1 MNTYEIHKYN
11 KIWVLTCRTPSGRIY
26 TVSISDS
33 ETLVQNT
40 KLKME
45 NQNALEV
52 CTSQ

>member
-1 MNTYEIHKYN
+1 MNIYEIHKYN